1 MAELSLRRNYRSKV
15 ALENLPE
22 NCGYSTEKKLGSVI
36 I

>member
-1 MAELSLRRNYRSKV
+1 MAELSLRRNYRRKV
-15 ALENLPE
+15 ARANPPE